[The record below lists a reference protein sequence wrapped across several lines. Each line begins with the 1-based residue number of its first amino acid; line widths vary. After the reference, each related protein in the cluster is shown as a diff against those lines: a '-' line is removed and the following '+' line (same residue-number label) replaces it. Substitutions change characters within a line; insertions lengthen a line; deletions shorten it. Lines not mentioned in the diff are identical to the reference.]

1 MPAEVADGRVIIE
14 RTQLQARPRLRMG
27 AQVQQSSGMKLC
39 YDAVQELC
47 RRSVREICIR
57 GFFFSGTS
65 KRTSCGNGGFETAGC
80 ESAAVGKVG

>member
-39 YDAVQELC
+39 YDAVQELSE
-47 RRSVREICIR
+47 RNLYPGFLLLRDEQADKLWQRWFRNGGMRIR
-57 GFFFSGTS
+57 GSG
-65 KRTSCGNGGFETAGC
+65 
-80 ESAAVGKVG
+80 